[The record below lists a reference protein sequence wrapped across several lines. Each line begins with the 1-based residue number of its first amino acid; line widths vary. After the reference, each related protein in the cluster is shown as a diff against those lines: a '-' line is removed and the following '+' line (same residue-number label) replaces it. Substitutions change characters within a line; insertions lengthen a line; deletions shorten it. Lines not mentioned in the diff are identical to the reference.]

1 MPDDSR
7 LQTHPCRLP
16 RWHRLHRVSE
26 MSLRGQREA
35 GSPDGGNRVF
45 ARVLRRVALTGRYEE
60 AYLWQVDRNAGMVG
74 KA

>member
-1 MPDDSR
+1 
-7 LQTHPCRLP
+7 L
-16 RWHRLHRVSE
+16 
-26 MSLRGQREA
+26 SLCGRPEA

-45 ARVLRRVALTGRYEE
+45 ARFLRRVALTGRHEE